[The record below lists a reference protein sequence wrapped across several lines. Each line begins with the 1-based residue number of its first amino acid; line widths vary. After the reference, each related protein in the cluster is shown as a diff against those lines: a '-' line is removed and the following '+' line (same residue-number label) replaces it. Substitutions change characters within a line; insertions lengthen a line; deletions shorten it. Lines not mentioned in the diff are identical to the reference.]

1 MARRRLDLDEHEESM
16 REMYDAGLTGSE
28 IVEQLKEQGVIV
40 SVRTVY
46 YRVQNYKRELKEQ
59 RENQQFAKAIVDEMN
74 NHPDFDVTDAITHTL
89 QTQILEYV
97 RDLKESGVG
106 LEFKD
111 ASQLIHAVESLK
123 RSKVDVAREK
133 FLQDQGAKKALGMVR
148 EAVFGLLQERHPDLF
163 HQLLVIIDSIDIDAA
178 LPAQQ
183 KRIAR

>member
-16 REMYDAGLTGSE
+16 RDMYDAGLTGSE
-28 IVEQLKEQGVIV
+28 IVERLKEQGVIV

-59 RENQQFAKAIVDEMN
+59 RENQQFARAIVDEMN
-74 NHPDFDVTDAITHTL
+74 GHPDFDITEAITHTL
-89 QTQILEYV
+89 QTQILEHV

-123 RSKVDVAREK
+123 RSKVETARVK
-133 FLQDQGAKKALGMVR
+133 FMIEGAVEEVREEFRQALYAMLQDDHP
-148 EAVFGLLQERHPDLF
+148 ELLY
-163 HQLLVIIDSIDIDAA
+163 QLTGVLKQIQVDV
-178 LPAQQ
+178 
-183 KRIAR
+183 KRIMLK